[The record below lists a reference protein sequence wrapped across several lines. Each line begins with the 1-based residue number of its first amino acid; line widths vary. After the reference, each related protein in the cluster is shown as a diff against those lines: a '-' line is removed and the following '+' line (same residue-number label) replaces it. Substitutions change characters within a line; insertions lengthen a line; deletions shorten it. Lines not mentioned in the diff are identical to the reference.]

1 MTKARDYK
9 IRADGKKDTGRPTV
23 MTPEIINKLEQAFS
37 MGCGDLEAC
46 LYADLTPSV
55 LYRYQESHPEFK
67 ERKAM
72 LKEKLILK
80 ARTVIANSLNE
91 KDKDVAKWYLERK
104 RKDEFSAKIENNT
117 NLTLKTA
124 LVEFIDGTNESE
136 DSEDIPTPIN

>member
-1 MTKARDYK
+1 MTKRK
-9 IRADGKKDTGRPTV
+9 EPKDKLKVGRPSV

-80 ARTVIANSLNE
+80 ARTVIADALNK
-91 KDKDVAKWYLERK
+91 KDENTAKWYLERK
-104 RKDEFSAKIENNT
+104 KRDEFSTKIENEVTGKGINIVVAD
-117 NLTLKTA
+117 NNAKH
-124 LVEFIDGTNESE
+124 LVEDV
-136 DSEDIPTPIN
+136 